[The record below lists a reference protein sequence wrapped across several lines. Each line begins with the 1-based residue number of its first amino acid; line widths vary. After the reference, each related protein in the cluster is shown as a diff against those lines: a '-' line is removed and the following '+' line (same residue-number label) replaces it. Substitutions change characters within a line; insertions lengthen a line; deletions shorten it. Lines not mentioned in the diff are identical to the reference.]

1 MKKRYTIQHV
11 PTKKFVYVD
20 EGGIWLTTEE
30 DGVFSFCNKE
40 KADNE
45 LSELIYSNDQ
55 EDSGILCTEDGD
67 FPIDEFQVV
76 EI

>member
-1 MKKRYTIQHV
+1 MKKRYAIQHV

-20 EGGIWLTTEE
+20 EGGVWITTEE

-45 LSELIYSNDQ
+45 LIELIYSNDQ
-55 EDSGILCTEDGD
+55 ED
-67 FPIDEFQVV
+67 
-76 EI
+76 